1 MCVCGGGGE
10 NEFLDVC
17 MEIYRAVTRLLSWKV
32 KTIYERQSRFP
43 FILEYK
49 AEKIIWSQLNENMK
63 IWTDFWVYPIGKA
76 NQQL

>member
-1 MCVCGGGGE
+1 MSFWLHMLFTWKVFLRVGKGE

-17 MEIYRAVTRLLSWKV
+17 MEMYGAVTRLLSWKV

-49 AEKIIWSQLNENMK
+49 AEKIFEAS
-63 IWTDFWVYPIGKA
+63 
-76 NQQL
+76 